1 MVLRVVVKKYTTLA
15 SLMLATFIFSISS
28 YADSVF
34 FTEKYSKISNG
45 IQKKLESCQNIA
57 IDGYS
62 YSDCIS
68 SAIDD
73 EDKYLGF
80 LRAEIKQNIKNN
92 NLILSEFDRDINCNE
107 NIKNTILN
115 NNGSMWPGVA
125 MEYCAVSKDAALKK
139 WSYFYDVMKGS
150 EQYENNLKGIFNE

>member
-1 MVLRVVVKKYTTLA
+1 
-15 SLMLATFIFSISS
+15 MLATFIFSISS

-45 IQKKLESCQNIA
+45 IQKLESCQNIA

-80 LRAEIKQNIKNN
+80 LRAEIKQNIK
-92 NLILSEFDRDINCNE
+92 ITTLS
-107 NIKNTILN
+107 
-115 NNGSMWPGVA
+115 
-125 MEYCAVSKDAALKK
+125 
-139 WSYFYDVMKGS
+139 
-150 EQYENNLKGIFNE
+150 

>member
-1 MVLRVVVKKYTTLA
+1 
-15 SLMLATFIFSISS
+15 MLILYFYREILKDKQRNT
-28 YADSVF
+28 
-34 FTEKYSKISNG
+34 
-45 IQKKLESCQNIA
+45 KKLESCQNIA

-150 EQYENNLKGIFNE
+150 NSMKIT

>member
-1 MVLRVVVKKYTTLA
+1 
-15 SLMLATFIFSISS
+15 
-28 YADSVF
+28 
-34 FTEKYSKISNG
+34 
-45 IQKKLESCQNIA
+45 KKLESCQNIA

>member
-1 MVLRVVVKKYTTLA
+1 
-15 SLMLATFIFSISS
+15 MLILYFYREILKDKQRNT
-28 YADSVF
+28 
-34 FTEKYSKISNG
+34 
-45 IQKKLESCQNIA
+45 KKLESCQNIA

-107 NIKNTILN
+107 NIKI
-115 NNGSMWPGVA
+115 
-125 MEYCAVSKDAALKK
+125 
-139 WSYFYDVMKGS
+139 
-150 EQYENNLKGIFNE
+150 QYLIIMDLCGLVLLWNIVRSVKMLH

>member
-1 MVLRVVVKKYTTLA
+1 
-15 SLMLATFIFSISS
+15 MLILYFYREILKDKQRNT
-28 YADSVF
+28 
-34 FTEKYSKISNG
+34 
-45 IQKKLESCQNIA
+45 KKLESCQNIA

-107 NIKNTILN
+107 NIKKI
-115 NNGSMWPGVA
+115 
-125 MEYCAVSKDAALKK
+125 
-139 WSYFYDVMKGS
+139 
-150 EQYENNLKGIFNE
+150 QYLIIMDLCGLVLLWNIVRSVKMLH